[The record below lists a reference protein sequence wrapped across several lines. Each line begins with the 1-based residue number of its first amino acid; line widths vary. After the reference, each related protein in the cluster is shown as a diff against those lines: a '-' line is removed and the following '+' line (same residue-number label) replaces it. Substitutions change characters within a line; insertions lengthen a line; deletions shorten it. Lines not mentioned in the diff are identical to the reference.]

1 MPAQQAR
8 VFLAM
13 ALCGAAVAC
22 ACDGARALRRLL
34 GLGDVLS
41 GALDL
46 AMGALS
52 AAAMALTA
60 LRLRIDPLRLYAFA
74 GVAAGFALYRVSAG
88 ALVRHADARI
98 RSHMTRKA
106 EDSSGSAKLWSK
118 NGRKGAKACRKTAD

>member
-1 MPAQQAR
+1 MPAEQAR
-8 VFLAM
+8 IFLAM

-22 ACDGARALRRLL
+22 VYDGSLVLRRALEL
-34 GLGDVLS
+34 GHVLS

-74 GVAAGFALYRVSAG
+74 GVAAGFALYRASVG

-98 RSHMTRKA
+98 RSRMTREA
-106 EDSSGSAKLWSK
+106 ADSSDSAKKRSK

>member
-22 ACDGARALRRLL
+22 VYDGSLVLRRALEL
-34 GLGDVLS
+34 GHVLS

-60 LRLRIDPLRLYAFA
+60 LRLRVDPLRAYAFA
-74 GVAAGFALYRVSAG
+74 GVAAGFSLYRFSLG
-88 ALVRHADARI
+88 ALARAIHAATAR
-98 RSHMTRKA
+98 RA
-106 EDSSGSAKLWSK
+106 
-118 NGRKGAKACRKTAD
+118 GRRDGAH

>member
-1 MPAQQAR
+1 MPAEQAR
-8 VFLAM
+8 IFLAM

-22 ACDGARALRRLL
+22 VYDGSLVLRRALEL
-34 GLGDVLS
+34 GHVLS

-74 GVAAGFALYRVSAG
+74 GVAVGFALYRASVG

-98 RSHMTRKA
+98 RSRMTRKA
-106 EDSSGSAKLWSK
+106 VAPSDFAKK
-118 NGRKGAKACRKTAD
+118 GRKKDEKG

>member
-1 MPAQQAR
+1 MPAEQAR
-8 VFLAM
+8 IFLAM

-22 ACDGARALRRLL
+22 AYDGSLALRRAL
-34 GLGDVLS
+34 GLGRVLS

-74 GVAAGFALYRVSAG
+74 GVAAGFALYRASAG

-98 RSHMTRKA
+98 RSRMTREA
-106 EDSSGSAKLWSK
+106 ADSSDSAK
-118 NGRKGAKACRKTAD
+118 